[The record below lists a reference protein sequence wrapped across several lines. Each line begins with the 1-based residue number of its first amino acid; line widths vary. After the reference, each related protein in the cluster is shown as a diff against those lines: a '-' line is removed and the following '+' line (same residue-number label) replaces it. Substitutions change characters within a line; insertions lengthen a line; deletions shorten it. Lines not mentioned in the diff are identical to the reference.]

1 MLGLSYMFI
10 LPLCLF
16 FVGFWG
22 VLFNRRS
29 IIAIIICIEL
39 LLLAVNIQL
48 IFSSFIFDDIFCRT
62 NRIINSFIRFS
73 FYDKPFSG
81 QNQLLSFVDIYT
93 QFGLDQQNEFGFIKP
108 ISECPISFT
117 LGDPLL
123 QPQEIHEGYNF
134 YWYTD
139 LVDNSPNKEYELYGV
154 IQFNNA
160 ANSRIY
166 ELAPSKQFDAH
177 W

>member
-48 IFSSFIFDDIFCRT
+48 IFSSFIFDDILGYVFSLFVLSIAAAESAIGLSILVGYYQIRGNISVET
-62 NRIINSFIRFS
+62 IN
-73 FYDKPFSG
+73 
-81 QNQLLSFVDIYT
+81 L
-93 QFGLDQQNEFGFIKP
+93 IK
-108 ISECPISFT
+108 
-117 LGDPLL
+117 G
-123 QPQEIHEGYNF
+123 
-134 YWYTD
+134 
-139 LVDNSPNKEYELYGV
+139 
-154 IQFNNA
+154 
-160 ANSRIY
+160 
-166 ELAPSKQFDAH
+166 
-177 W
+177 